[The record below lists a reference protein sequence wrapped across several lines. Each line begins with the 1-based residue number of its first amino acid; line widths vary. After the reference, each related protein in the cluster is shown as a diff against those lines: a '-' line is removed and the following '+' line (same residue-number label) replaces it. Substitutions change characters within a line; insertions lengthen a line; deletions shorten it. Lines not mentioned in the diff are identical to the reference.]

1 MIDKPDDPPTPLVY
15 SELAGKDLVR
25 IAALSDGI
33 FAVAMTLLVLD
44 LHTPELSE
52 GATEAALAAALGAL
66 APKGLVWILSAM
78 TLGIF
83 WLGQQAQLD
92 NLKRS
97 DRNFA
102 WLSFLFLAVVS
113 ALPFST
119 RLLSEF
125 IELRVALAV
134 YWVNILACG
143 AALYLC
149 WNYAERAALTR
160 EDNEPA
166 LGRAIRRRIV
176 IAQALYLAAAMI
188 GMAKP
193 IVGVALTI
201 AIQLTYVFS
210 LPLPKR
216 WRH

>member
-1 MIDKPDDPPTPLVY
+1 MIDKPNEPPAPVVY
-15 SELAGKDLVR
+15 SQLAGKDLVR

-44 LHTPELSE
+44 LHTPELAE
-52 GATEAALAAALGAL
+52 GATEGALAAALGAL
-66 APKGLVWILSAM
+66 APKALVWILSAM

-92 NLKRS
+92 NLRRS

-134 YWVNILACG
+134 YWLNILACG

-176 IAQALYLAAAMI
+176 IAQALYFVAALI

-201 AIQLTYVFS
+201 AIQLTYVFQ